1 MAKTLVAHE
10 QTIQK
15 VFSDDYVFSIPDY
28 QRPYSWTT
36 EQARELLE
44 DLLGFVE
51 ANPGPVM
58 DMPSYFLGS
67 IVLIK
72 VKADAP
78 EADVVDGQQRLT
90 TLTLLL
96 AAIRAN
102 ISIEKQRGQIT
113 KRLYEEGD
121 TFAGTEDRFR
131 LTLRQRD
138 AEFFQKYV
146 QREGGFSELLKLE
159 AGLVDSRQNLRDNAR
174 LFQSRLESMAESMR
188 IELAQFILQQCYLVI
203 VSTADEDSAYRI
215 FSVLNSRGLD
225 LSATDILKAKI
236 IGGIPDKQR
245 DGFTKKWEDAEEELG
260 RDDFNTLF
268 GHIRT
273 VYRKAKAKETL
284 LKEFEEYV
292 TEVKAPVKFIDG
304 VLLPMVQAYAELSA
318 SAYSAPSHAEK
329 VNEHLRWLNR
339 LEFNDWVPPAL
350 AFSVRNREN
359 PSAMETFVRDL
370 ERIAYF
376 MLVTSK
382 GVNDRIE
389 RFAKVTG
396 EIEANKDLSLESSA
410 MQLQPPEQLAFFDKL
425 NGPIYEDLSAKARTP
440 VLLRLDS
447 LLSGGGASYDYAV
460 ITVEH
465 VLPQT
470 PKAGSAWLEWFP
482 DQAMRVGT
490 VHRLGNLALL
500 TRRKNAQASNWDFDR
515 KKDSYFR
522 REGVSPFVLTTQVI
536 DETTWVPA
544 VLAARQNKLMGILEK
559 HWRLNKRMSSS
570 DWLLK
575 NFETFKP

>member
-10 QTIQK
+10 QAIQK
-15 VFSDDYVFSIPDY
+15 VFSDDYVFRIPDY

-36 EQARELLE
+36 DQARELVE
-44 DLLGFVE
+44 DLLGFVQ
-51 ANPGPVM
+51 ANPGPVA
-58 DMPSYFLGS
+58 DMPTYFLGS

-72 VKADAP
+72 ADTAD
-78 EADVVDGQQRLT
+78 ADVVDGQQRLT

-102 ISIEKQRGQIT
+102 VNPTLRSHIT
-113 KRLYEEGD
+113 KRIYEEGD

-131 LTLRQRD
+131 LTLRERD

-146 QREGGFSELLKLE
+146 QREGGFAELLKLE
-159 AGLVDSRQNLRDNAR
+159 AGLADSRRNLRDNAR
-174 LFQSRLESMAESMR
+174 LFQERLDTMDEQVR
-188 IELAQFILQQCYLVI
+188 IELAQFILQRCYLVI
-203 VSTADEDSAYRI
+203 VSTPDENSAYRI

-236 IGGIPDKQR
+236 IGGIPEAQR
-245 DGFTKKWEDAEEELG
+245 EGYTKKWEDAEEDLG

-273 VYRKAKAKETL
+273 VARKAKAKETL

-292 TEVKAPVKFIDG
+292 SEVKTPIKFIDG
-304 VLLPMVQAYAELSA
+304 LLLPMSQAYGELSA

-350 AFSVRNREN
+350 AFAVRHRDDAA
-359 PSAMETFVRDL
+359 AMEAFVRDL
-370 ERIAYF
+370 ERLAYY
-376 MLVTSK
+376 MLATSR

-389 RFAKVTG
+389 RFAKVTA
-396 EIEANKDLSLESSA
+396 EIEAGKDLFADTSALQLE
-410 MQLQPPEQLAFFDKL
+410 PPEQLAFYKRLD
-425 NGPIYEDLSAKARTP
+425 GPIYDELSAKARTP

-460 ITVEH
+460 ISVEH

-470 PKAGSAWLEWFP
+470 PKPGSKWLEWFP
-482 DQAMRVGT
+482 DPSVRVGT
-490 VHRLGNLALL
+490 VHRIGNLALL
-500 TRRKNAQASNWDFDR
+500 TRKKNSQASNWEFDR

-522 REGVSPFVLTTQVI
+522 RGGVSPFVLTTQVI
-536 DETTWVPA
+536 DKKEWLPSV
-544 VLAARQNKLMGILEK
+544 VSARQAQLMDMLEK
-559 HWRLNKRMSSS
+559 HWRLSERMTES

-575 NFETFKP
+575 CL

>member
-10 QTIQK
+10 QAIQK
-15 VFSDDYVFSIPDY
+15 VFSDDYVFRIPDY
-28 QRPYSWTT
+28 QRPYSWKT

-51 ANPGPVM
+51 ANPGEIA
-58 DMPSYFLGS
+58 DMPTYFLGS

-72 VKADAP
+72 AEAP
-78 EADVVDGQQRLT
+78 EADVIDGQQRLT

-96 AAIRAN
+96 AAIREN
-102 ISIEKQRGQIT
+102 ISDEKQRSQIT

-131 LTLRQRD
+131 LTLRARD
-138 AEFFQKYV
+138 AEFFQQYV
-146 QREGGFSELLKLE
+146 QRDKGFGNLLKLE

-174 LFQSRLESMAESMR
+174 LFQKRLQAMSESTMV
-188 IELAQFILQQCYLVI
+188 ELAKFILQRCYLVI
-203 VSTADEDSAYRI
+203 VSTADQDSAYRI

-268 GHIRT
+268 AHIRT

-292 TEVKAPVKFIDG
+292 AEVKSPIKFIDG
-304 VLLPMVQAYAELSA
+304 VLLPMVQAFSEFSA
-318 SAYSAPSHAEK
+318 SAYSAPSHADK

-350 AFSVRNREN
+350 AFFVQNRHN
-359 PSAMETFVRDL
+359 PAAMETFVRDL
-370 ERIAYF
+370 ERIAFY

-389 RFAKVTG
+389 RFAKITT
-396 EIEANKDLSLESSA
+396 EIESGRDLTLDSSNL
-410 MQLQPPEQLAFFDKL
+410 QLQPPEQLDFFDKL
-425 NGPIYEDLSAKARTP
+425 NGPIYETLSAKARTP

-447 LLSGGGASYDYAV
+447 LLSGGGATYDYSV

-470 PKAGSAWLEWFP
+470 PKAGSTWLEWFP
-482 DQAMRVGT
+482 DQSARLAQ

-500 TRRKNAQASNWDFDR
+500 SRRKNAQASNWDFDR

-522 REGVSPFVLTTQVI
+522 RDGVSPFVMTTQVI
-536 DETTWVPA
+536 DEAQWLPSV
-544 VLAARQNKLMGILEK
+544 VNERQTKLMAIFEK
-559 HWRLNKRMSSS
+559 HWRLNKRMSAS
-570 DWLLK
+570 DWLL
-575 NFETFKP
+575 ETL

>member
-1 MAKTLVAHE
+1 MAKTLTAHE
-10 QTIQK
+10 QAVQK
-15 VFSDDYVFSIPDY
+15 VFSDDYVFRIPDY

-36 EQARELLE
+36 EEARELFE

-51 ANPGPVM
+51 ANPGAIAE
-58 DMPSYFLGS
+58 MPTYFLGS

-72 VKADAP
+72 AEKPD
-78 EADVVDGQQRLT
+78 ADVVDGQQRLT
-90 TLTLLL
+90 TLTVLL

-102 ISIEKQRGQIT
+102 ISNEKQRSQIT

-121 TFAGTEDRFR
+121 TFASTEDRFR
-131 LTLRQRD
+131 LTLRTRD
-138 AEFFQKYV
+138 AEFFQRYV
-146 QREGGFSELLKLE
+146 QRDGGFGDLLKLE

-174 LFQSRLESMAESMR
+174 LFDTRLKDMNEDTR
-188 IELAQFILQQCYLVI
+188 VKLAQFILQRCYLVI

-225 LSATDILKAKI
+225 LSATDILKAQI
-236 IGGIPDKQR
+236 IGGIPDTQR

-268 GHIRT
+268 AHIRT

-284 LKEFEEYV
+284 LKEFKEYV
-292 TEVKAPVKFIDG
+292 TEVKSPIKFIDG
-304 VLLPMVQAYAELSA
+304 VLLPMVQAFSELSA
-318 SAYSAPSHAEK
+318 SAYSAPSHADK
-329 VNEHLRWLNR
+329 VNTHLRWLNR

-350 AFSVRNREN
+350 AFFVRNREN
-359 PSAMETFVRDL
+359 PAAMETFVRDL
-370 ERIAYF
+370 ERIAYY

-389 RFAKVTG
+389 RFAKITT
-396 EIEANKDLSLESSA
+396 EIETGKDLTTHASNL
-410 MQLQPPEQLAFFDKL
+410 QLKPPEQLAFFNKL
-425 NGPIYEDLSAKARTP
+425 NGPIYETLSAKARTP

-447 LLSGGGASYDYAV
+447 LLSGGGATYDYPV

-470 PKAGSAWLEWFP
+470 PRAGSTWLEWFP
-482 DQAMRVGT
+482 DQSARLEV
-490 VHRLGNLALL
+490 VHCLGNLALL

-522 REGVSPFVLTTQVI
+522 RGGVSPFVMTTQVI
-536 DETTWVPA
+536 DEAKWLPTV
-544 VLAARQNKLMGILEK
+544 VSKRQAKLMSIFEK
-559 HWRLNKRMSSS
+559 HWRLGDRMLSQEI
-570 DWLLK
+570 L
-575 NFETFKP
+575 